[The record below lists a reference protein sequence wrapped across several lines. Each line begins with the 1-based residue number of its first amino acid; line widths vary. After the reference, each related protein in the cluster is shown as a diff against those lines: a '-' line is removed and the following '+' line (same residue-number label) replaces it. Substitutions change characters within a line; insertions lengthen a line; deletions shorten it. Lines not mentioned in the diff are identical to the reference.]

1 MKLIA
6 AIILTLI
13 LALTGACDRE
23 TRDDAPAAQPTTP
36 QPATAPAE
44 PRSKR
49 PRVVFLG
56 DSITAGYGVDADQAF
71 PAVVTEMLARDGV
84 SIDTVNAGTSGDTTA
99 GGLRRLDWLLR
110 QNPDVV
116 VVGLGGND
124 GLRGQD
130 VKSSEQNLRQIVT
143 KSRAAGADVLLL
155 GMMIPP
161 NYGPEY
167 TSAFRDIYPRIAKEL
182 NVPLVP
188 FVLEGVGGE
197 AKLNQRDGIH
207 PTAEGHQRVA
217 ANVAPPLREILRARA
232 ER

>member
-1 MKLIA
+1 MKTIA
-6 AIILTLI
+6 AVILPLMLI
-13 LALTGACDRE
+13 LSGACDRE
-23 TRDDAPAAQPTTP
+23 TREDASAGQSATAR
-36 QPATAPAE
+36 PATAPAE

-56 DSITAGYGVDADQAF
+56 DSITAGYGVDADEAF
-71 PAVVTEMLARDGV
+71 PAIVTEMLAQDGV
-84 SIDTVNAGTSGDTTA
+84 PIDTVNAGTSGDTTA

-124 GLRGQD
+124 VLRGQD

-167 TSAFRDIYPRIAKEL
+167 TSAFREIYQRIAKEL
-182 NVPLVP
+182 NVP
-188 FVLEGVGGE
+188 
-197 AKLNQRDGIH
+197 
-207 PTAEGHQRVA
+207 
-217 ANVAPPLREILRARA
+217 
-232 ER
+232 